1 MTRTARVTKV
11 ETCPRCHRPT
21 LCTDEGTETTYCLMC
36 DSDRHLRS
44 DRLPT
49 PVDRRVDRT

>member
-1 MTRTARVTKV
+1 MTPRARLTKV

-21 LCTDEGTETTYCLMC
+21 LCTDEGAETPYCLMC
-36 DSDRHLRS
+36 DGDRHVRS

-49 PVDRRVDRT
+49 PVDRRVERT